1 MGKFLLAKI
10 KHYRH
15 VILGNL
21 KKVYYKDQKKVPE
34 VCIYMDGLLLRANRT
49 IKVSNR
55 VHHPFKSPKYPAL
68 AYKTPNGLF
77 DYRLD
82 HVLRPKEHLP
92 TSFQDKE
99 INASIG
105 IIHLFPSLPIS
116 QVEAQLND
124 SNVQG
129 IVIIGKFK
137 GQYRLLSPGIQ
148 NQKHFILK

>member
-1 MGKFLLAKI
+1 
-10 KHYRH
+10 
-15 VILGNL
+15 
-21 KKVYYKDQKKVPE
+21 
-34 VCIYMDGLLLRANRT
+34 
-49 IKVSNR
+49 
-55 VHHPFKSPKYPAL
+55 L
-68 AYKTPNGLF
+68 AYKRPNDRF

-82 HVLRPKEHLP
+82 YVLRPEEHLP

-137 GQYRLLSPGIQ
+137 GNTGHEVLSPGI
-148 NQKHFILK
+148 

>member
-1 MGKFLLAKI
+1 MEWENSNWPKGKN
-10 KHYRH
+10 HRH
-15 VILGNL
+15 VILGKL

-68 AYKTPNGLF
+68 AYKRPNGQF

-82 HVLRPKEHLP
+82 HVLRPIEHLP
-92 TSFQDKE
+92 TIFQDKE

-116 QVEAQLND
+116 QVEAQLDD

-129 IVIIGKFK
+129 IVIIGKFMAI
-137 GQYRLLSPGIQ
+137 PVME
-148 NQKHFILK
+148 F

>member
-1 MGKFLLAKI
+1 
-10 KHYRH
+10 
-15 VILGNL
+15 
-21 KKVYYKDQKKVPE
+21 
-34 VCIYMDGLLLRANRT
+34 MDGLLLRANRT
-49 IKVSNR
+49 IKVSNK

-68 AYKTPNGLF
+68 AFKRPDGLF

-92 TSFQDKE
+92 TSFEDKE

-137 GQYRLLSPGIQ
+137 GQYRLLSFKSGDM
-148 NQKHFILK
+148 KL

>member
-1 MGKFLLAKI
+1 
-10 KHYRH
+10 
-15 VILGNL
+15 
-21 KKVYYKDQKKVPE
+21 
-34 VCIYMDGLLLRANRT
+34 MDGLLLRANRT

-68 AYKTPNGLF
+68 AFKRPNGLF

-82 HVLRPKEHLP
+82 YVLRPKEDLP
-92 TSFQDKE
+92 TSFEDKE

-137 GQYRLLSPGIQ
+137 GQYRLLSFKSGDM
-148 NQKHFILK
+148 KL